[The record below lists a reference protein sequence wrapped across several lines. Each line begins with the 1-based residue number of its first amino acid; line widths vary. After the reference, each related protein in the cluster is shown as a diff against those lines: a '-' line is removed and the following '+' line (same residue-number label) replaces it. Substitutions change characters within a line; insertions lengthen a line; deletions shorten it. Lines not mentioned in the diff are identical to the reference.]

1 MAVNGKN
8 KGNTFERKVAT
19 LLSERFEGVTG
30 LKTAFR
36 RNPDSGSFFG
46 GSNKKRTE
54 THDLDRANFGDLIC
68 PKTFKFSVECK
79 HYKTGPSFASVVK
92 GKVTQWDGW
101 IKQAQQDAAES
112 GKDMMLIVKYNGVDE
127 VVFLSAPM
135 LNLPLVLP
143 YANVFGY
150 RLEDFLKLDDNTF
163 FMAHENSKRLDPAAQ
178 G

>member
-8 KGNTFERKVAT
+8 KGNTFERKIAN
-19 LLSERFEGVTG
+19 LLSERFESATGVKQG
-30 LKTAFR
+30 FR

-46 GSNKKRTE
+46 GSNKRRTE
-54 THDLDRANFGDLIC
+54 THDLDSANFGDLIC
-68 PKTFKFSVECK
+68 PKAFKYSVECK

-101 IKQAQQDAAES
+101 IEQAKQDASES

-135 LNLPLVLP
+135 LDLQLVLP
-143 YANVFGY
+143 YADVFGY
-150 RLEDFLKLDDNTF
+150 RLDDFLKLNDTTF
-163 FMAHENSKRLDPAAQ
+163 FMAHENSKQLAPAAQ